1 MTPQVGYL
9 ASSARRSFAG
19 IVRFGDE
26 TAVTSSPSRTSTAT
40 DASSRSA
47 RAVVT
52 GTGPTRSIS
61 QRSRAAVCPRASA
74 ALSTVTRTSTGL
86 QGPSLASA
94 TSASA
99 A

>member
-1 MTPQVGYL
+1 LGN
-9 ASSARRSFAG
+9 
-19 IVRFGDE
+19 E

-52 GTGPTRSIS
+52 GNGPTRSIS
-61 QRSRAAVCPRASA
+61 QLSPAAVCPRASA
-74 ALSTVTRTSTGL
+74 ALSIVTRTSTGL
-86 QGPSLASA
+86 HGPSLASA

>member
-1 MTPQVGYL
+1 M
-9 ASSARRSFAG
+9 
-19 IVRFGDE
+19 VRLGDE
-26 TAVTSSPSRTSTAT
+26 TAVMSSPSRTMTAT
-40 DASSRSA
+40 EASSRSA

-61 QRSRAAVCPRASA
+61 QRSPSVVWPRASA

-86 QGPSLASA
+86 HGPSLASE